1 MAVTVR
7 GIASPTKIGIAGQL
21 AAGVVTV
28 NRNSHIPVIGVDS
41 FVAIAWSHVPSVGG
55 NSKTI
60 GTIARIVSMV
70 RWNTTDT
77 LSRTR
82 G

>member
-7 GIASPTKIGIAGQL
+7 GIASPTKIGIVGQL
-21 AAGVVTV
+21 AAGAATV
-28 NRNSHIPVIGVDS
+28 NRNSHIPNIGVKA
-41 FVAIAWSHVPSVGG
+41 FATIAWSHAQSAGG

-60 GTIARIVSMV
+60 GTIARIVSMA